1 VEIFKVTQSYDFIL
15 DKIKKIYDLDIP
27 ISIDGRFSFYK
38 FERSPRDYDMM
49 LALFTFE
56 CAKINVSK
64 IKQISSLF
72 DLRYHVDHE
81 YASKKDL
88 EVNIEVCERSAIQE
102 KSYISIDFGNVFHF
116 WITTEPEGIKTRMVF
131 ASTKHL
137 QHNEPIDD
145 VIFEKLYSEHL
156 FELCKYIEPG
166 MTFALFN
173 EIGKKIVDELRIEN
187 LKNSDLTYYSKEESG
202 LFFYNYPLEP
212 KDFFTPLKQVFS
224 HNLMHQVK
232 IIESLLRFE
241 SNLKYGKTAYELM
254 FNYSLSNHKYRTPTN
269 LYSVVFTYNY
279 EFELGITLYF
289 KFKNNEIRYLE
300 VDLKTLD
307 TVDISGYEA
316 IYEYLHNRIKE
327 RLTTQL
333 GVFSDD
339 LTNESVLLYK
349 MAMI

>member
-1 VEIFKVTQSYDFIL
+1 MTQSYDFIL
-15 DKIKKIYDLDIP
+15 EKMKKIYDLDIP
-27 ISIDGRFSFYK
+27 ISIDGQFSFYT

-56 CAKINVSK
+56 CAKRNVSK

-88 EVNIEVCERSAIQE
+88 EVNIEVCERSDTQ
-102 KSYISIDFGNVFHF
+102 KSSYLSINFGNVFYF
-116 WITTEPEGIKTRMVF
+116 WITREPKGIKTKMVL
-131 ASTKHL
+131 ASKKQL

-145 VIFEKLYSEHL
+145 VIFEELYSEHL
-156 FELCKYIEPG
+156 VELCKYIEPE
-166 MTFALFN
+166 MTFSLFN
-173 EIGKKIVDELRIEN
+173 EIGKKTVDELRIEN
-187 LKNSDLTYYSKEESG
+187 LKNTDLTYCSKEESG
-202 LFFYNYPLEP
+202 LFFYNFSLES
-212 KDFFTPLKQVFS
+212 KDFFTQLKQVFS
-224 HNLMHQVK
+224 NNLMSQVK
-232 IIESLLRFE
+232 TIESLLRFE

-254 FNYSLSNHKYRTPTN
+254 FNYSLSEHKYRTPTN
-269 LYSVVFTYNY
+269 LYSVVFTYDY
-279 EFELGITLYF
+279 EFELIITLYF
-289 KFKNNEIRYLE
+289 KFRNNEIRYLE
-300 VDLKTLD
+300 VDLDTQD

-333 GVFSDD
+333 GIFSDD

-349 MAMI
+349 MATI

>member
-1 VEIFKVTQSYDFIL
+1 M
-15 DKIKKIYDLDIP
+15 KKIYDLDIP
-27 ISIDGRFSFYK
+27 ISIDGQFSFYT

-56 CAKINVSK
+56 CAKRNVSK

-88 EVNIEVCERSAIQE
+88 EVNIEVCERSDTQ
-102 KSYISIDFGNVFHF
+102 KSSYLSINFGNVFYF
-116 WITTEPEGIKTRMVF
+116 WITREPEGIKTKMVI
-131 ASTKHL
+131 ASKKQL

-156 FELCKYIEPG
+156 VELCKYIEPG
-166 MTFALFN
+166 VTFALFN
-173 EIGKKIVDELRIEN
+173 EIGKKTVDELRIEN
-187 LKNSDLTYYSKEESG
+187 LKNADLTYYSKEESG

-241 SNLKYGKTAYELM
+241 SNLKYGKTAYDLM